1 MINCLYIFFQGGYSY
16 PGFRSTC
23 IGPGSTGSSTFGPS
37 SSPSSD
43 SSSSPDTV
51 RGGPSDLRWP
61 GSSYSAY
68 APNTVAPIAA
78 TGVSGGAG
86 GHAATSSPHI
96 HNLDSRLNPM
106 DSSRLAAAAA
116 AAAAASRSS
125 YPGAVGGVG
134 GRGST
139 PGATPHPSTMNS
151 HSQQSHRPAFR
162 IPDGN
167 SGGNGG
173 LGGNNGSVV
182 GGGSVPVVS
191 APGMDCWHPHQHLQG
206 MQVRIFISAATL
218 LLGHLLFF

>member
-1 MINCLYIFFQGGYSY
+1 MYNFQGYSY
-16 PGFRSTC
+16 SGFRSTC

-51 RGGPSDLRWP
+51 RGGGGGGGGGPSDLRWP

-68 APNTVAPIAA
+68 APNTVAPVAA
-78 TGVSGGAG
+78 AAG
-86 GHAATSSPHI
+86 GGVTAPGGGPAVSSPHL

-134 GRGST
+134 RGTT
-139 PGATPHPSTMNS
+139 PGATPHPSTLNS

-162 IPDGN
+162 IPDG
-167 SGGNGG
+167 GNGG
-173 LGGNNGSVV
+173 LGGNNGSGV

-206 MQVRIFISAATL
+206 MQVSTL
-218 LLGHLLFF
+218 FCNYS